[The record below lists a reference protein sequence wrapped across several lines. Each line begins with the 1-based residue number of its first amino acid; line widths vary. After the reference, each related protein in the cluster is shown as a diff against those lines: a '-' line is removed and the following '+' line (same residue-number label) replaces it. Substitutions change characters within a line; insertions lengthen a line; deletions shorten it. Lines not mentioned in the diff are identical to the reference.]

1 VKGALGK
8 LATNPFLFEPKE
20 LTHKREEEASIE
32 YKENKLKGQE
42 GWNFRVVRESD
53 TLLPL

>member
-20 LTHKREEEASIE
+20 LTHKREGEASIE
-32 YKENKLKGQE
+32 YKENKLKGQG
-42 GWNFRVVRESD
+42 GWNFHVVGESD